1 MIQKSTTQCTQ
12 VRSHSVSHISL
23 SAYLQKTNRTP
34 NSTKIPKLQRP
45 GIRCP
50 TNTSQTPDP
59 FSNLTPHS
67 PTNSKNST
75 LPPLSTFAHTANG
88 TCTRLPSSPLSHL
101 AFPNT
106 ATSSLPPPAP
116 NAVSTS
122 NSSPVRC
129 RRMSASVCAMA
140 SGPVCAV
147 LLWRRW
153 RRAESGRLLGVRVS
167 WREIGWGRGRDEPVR
182 AEEGC
187 VGGCEGG
194 DGGGG
199 GVWVG

>member
-147 LLWRRW
+147 LLCRRC
-153 RRAESGRLLGVRVS
+153 RRAESGRFLGVRVS
-167 WREIGWGRGRDEPVR
+167 RREIGWGGGTRRTSAGRGRLR
-182 AEEGC
+182 RRL
-187 VGGCEGG
+187 
-194 DGGGG
+194 
-199 GVWVG
+199 